1 MTTAEMPKYFVN
13 YVKETLGIKHLEV
26 AALEDQELSHAQ
38 KYDALFEAAQQELA
52 NPTPEPI
59 YAEPQA
65 TVYEEPV
72 VEQAVYEEPVAD
84 QATYEEPAAEQ
95 AAFEEP
101 VAEQA
106 AAVATASVQSY
117 QDGSMTDGQTARE
130 FHEEH
135 MHTVRLQQA
144 GITEAELAARVA
156 VLMEAMGSELP
167 QAAPT
172 AEAAATTAPAAAADP
187 MSVGQTAR
195 EFYEEH
201 MHTVRL
207 QQAGITEAELASR
220 VAVLM
225 EAMGS
230 ELPQAAPAAEAAA
243 AAPAAA
249 ADPMSVGQTAR
260 DFHDEHMHGAR
271 LQQAGITEDEL
282 AARVASLL
290 NAFNSKAA

>member
-38 KYDALFEAAQQELA
+38 KYDALFEAAQEELA
-52 NPTPEPI
+52 NPTPKPV

-65 TVYEEPV
+65 TVYEEPAQ
-72 VEQAVYEEPVAD
+72 EQAVYEEPVAE
-84 QATYEEPAAEQ
+84 QVAYEEPAIEQ
-95 AAFEEP
+95 AAYEEP
-101 VAEQA
+101 VAEQTA
-106 AAVATASVQSY
+106 AAATASVQSY
-117 QDGSMTDGQTARE
+117 QDDSMTDGQTARE
-130 FHEEH
+130 FH
-135 MHTVRLQQA
+135 
-144 GITEAELAARVA
+144 
-156 VLMEAMGSELP
+156 
-167 QAAPT
+167 
-172 AEAAATTAPAAAADP
+172 
-187 MSVGQTAR
+187 
-195 EFYEEH
+195 EEH

-230 ELPQAAPAAEAAA
+230 ELPTKAEAATAA

-249 ADPMSVGQTAR
+249 SDPMSIGQTAR
-260 DFHDEHMHGAR
+260 DFHEEHMHGVR

-282 AARVASLL
+282 ATRVASLL
-290 NAFNSKAA
+290 DAFNSKAA